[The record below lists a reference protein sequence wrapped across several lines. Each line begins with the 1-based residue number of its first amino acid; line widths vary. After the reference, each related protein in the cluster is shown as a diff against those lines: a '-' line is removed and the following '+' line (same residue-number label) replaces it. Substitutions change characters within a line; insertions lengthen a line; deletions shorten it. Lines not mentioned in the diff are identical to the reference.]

1 MTRSANL
8 EDSSNTNVCN
18 IHYANHS
25 SQCYGHTSEM
35 HHSGLNVE
43 SEPEQPIYMDTFPEH
58 LPEFVEEGTLDDNAL
73 FDEDFPIDDDLS
85 FEDSF
90 ELNQEEGTKLES
102 STNTVDHPLYR
113 NAPISVAESLLLIM
127 TFANRHKITGKA
139 LSDLLTLI
147 SLHCPSDTQTECLKN
162 VHKFKQFF
170 DDPSSLLLHKYC
182 SSCFMIV
189 ESTDTKCKTCEAN
202 VLMEGSTSYF
212 IEVPIEAQ
220 LKRLFAQ
227 EGFEEKL
234 KFRFN
239 RHKKCHDSIE
249 EIYDGKTYQKCTTCN
264 GPASSDSRNISLMWN
279 IDGIPIF

>member
-1 MTRSANL
+1 
-8 EDSSNTNVCN
+8 
-18 IHYANHS
+18 
-25 SQCYGHTSEM
+25 M
-35 HHSGLNVE
+35 HHSALNVE
-43 SEPEQPIYMDTFPEH
+43 SEPEQPIYMDTFPEP
-58 LPEFVEEGTLDDNAL
+58 LPEYVEEGTLDDNAL
-73 FDEDFPIDDDLS
+73 FDEDFSIDDDLS

-90 ELNQEEGTKLES
+90 ELNQEEGTELES
-102 STNTVDHPLYR
+102 STNTVDPLYR

-162 VHKFKQFF
+162 LHKFKQFF

-189 ESTDTKCKTCEAN
+189 ESTDTQCKTCKAN

-249 EIYDGKTYQKCTTCN
+249 EIYDEKN
-264 GPASSDSRNISLMWN
+264 LSEI
-279 IDGIPIF
+279 